1 MALSRVR
8 LEITALIGPILV
20 SDIFHRRRSF
30 LKTFFI
36 GLIAAAFSIGLTVAI
51 DSYFWKQPWFWPEF
65 EVFRFNI
72 LANRSVE
79 YGVSPFHAFF
89 TSLIPRIAPVSF
101 PLSFYAVVVDKRIR
115 RIMLPAFIFVVTMSF
130 IPHKEWRFVIYV
142 VPLLNIAAAT
152 TMTRLYRLA
161 SRKNGLII
169 HRLGFLICLGGL
181 LLSAIGSQF
190 IMALS
195 SVNYPGGMALYHLH
209 NVAWPHP
216 NQQIQ
221 PRVHIDALAA
231 STGITQFCYLGEDR
245 GWEYDKDE
253 NLKTPQQYIKKGYTH
268 LLTGDPA
275 FHLKGNSSYWEMLG
289 AARGF
294 HSISICDGKGPQV
307 WAIEAYKNVSLGK
320 LTF

>member
-1 MALSRVR
+1 MATLVFR
-8 LEITALIGPILV
+8 LEITVIGPILV

-30 LKTFFI
+30 LQTFFI
-36 GLIAAAFSIGLTVAI
+36 GLIAAAFSIPSALT
-51 DSYFWKQPWFWPEF
+51 QF

-101 PLSFYAVVVDKRIR
+101 PLFFYAVVVDKRIR

-181 LLSAIGSQF
+181 F
-190 IMALS
+190 I
-195 SVNYPGGMALYHLH
+195 VNYPGGMALYHLH
-209 NVAWPHP
+209 NAAWPHP
-216 NQQIQ
+216 NQKIQ
-221 PRVHIDALAA
+221 PR
-231 STGITQFCYLGEDR
+231 FCYLGEDR
-245 GWEYDKDE
+245 GWEYDKDG
-253 NLKTPQQYIKKGYTH
+253 NLKNPQQYIKKGYTH

-289 AARGF
+289 EGRGS
-294 HSISICDGKGPQV
+294 HSISIYDGKGPQV
-307 WAIEAYKNVSLGK
+307 WAIEAYKNVSLES
-320 LTF
+320 